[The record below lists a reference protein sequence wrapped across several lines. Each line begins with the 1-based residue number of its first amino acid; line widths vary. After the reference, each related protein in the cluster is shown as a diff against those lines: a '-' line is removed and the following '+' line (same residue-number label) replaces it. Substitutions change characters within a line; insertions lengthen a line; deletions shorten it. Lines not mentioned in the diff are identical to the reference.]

1 MHTEC
6 LAPAAV
12 NVLKSLKDTVLAHHF
27 ILAGGTAVALHLGHR
42 RSVDFDFFTEKRFST
57 EKVFLAIKRL
67 GHKVEMLQEEQGT
80 LTMTVDGVKVS
91 FFHTP
96 YPFLEKKTG
105 QNGIPVAGLID
116 IASMKVLAIAQ
127 RGAKRDFVDLYC
139 ILLDTPFAK
148 VARNMIARF
157 GADRINPVIIGKALA
172 YFSDAETD
180 PEPAYLGKKKD
191 WKIIKKFFA
200 GHVQQFTLDLN
211 RAKS

>member
-116 IASMKVLAIAQ
+116 IASMKVLAITQ